1 MYFANVSFIHQWL
14 TSNFRSLL
22 LVVLENLL
30 FCIIDS
36 MFCDMLLNLLCILI
50 TLALWLIWLIFCMPA
65 ACNWI
70 RSFLPTRRH
79 ASAVLALAMTFCLS
93 VHLSVTS
100 PCFINTVEQIEF
112 IFSMEAFGGLFIPCV
127 IRKFGYPIIKNNGTP
142 SGTQTLDLENFA
154 TARRSLQCVV
164 NLAR

>member
-1 MYFANVSFIHQWL
+1 MV
-14 TSNFRSLL
+14 
-22 LVVLENLL
+22 NL
-30 FCIIDS
+30 IDILYAS
-36 MFCDMLLNLLCILI
+36 CLQLN
-50 TLALWLIWLIFCMPA
+50 TL
-65 ACNWI
+65 
-70 RSFLPTRRH
+70 FLPTRRY

-127 IRKFGYPIIKNNGTP
+127 IKKFGYPIIKNNGTP
-142 SGTQTLDLENFA
+142 SGTLSQTLDLVNFA

>member
-1 MYFANVSFIHQWL
+1 VYFDYISVM
-14 TSNFRSLL
+14 
-22 LVVLENLL
+22 VNL
-30 FCIIDS
+30 IDILYAS
-36 MFCDMLLNLLCILI
+36 CLQLN
-50 TLALWLIWLIFCMPA
+50 TL
-65 ACNWI
+65 
-70 RSFLPTRRH
+70 FLPTRRY

>member
-1 MYFANVSFIHQWL
+1 MYFDYISVM
-14 TSNFRSLL
+14 
-22 LVVLENLL
+22 VNL
-30 FCIIDS
+30 IDRPILYAS
-36 MFCDMLLNLLCILI
+36 CLQLN
-50 TLALWLIWLIFCMPA
+50 TL
-65 ACNWI
+65 
-70 RSFLPTRRH
+70 FLPTRRY